1 MTDNWKK
8 LNKIATAVEI
18 NMDTINWEKISN
30 TSSIKDEEI
39 SNEDQLLKDK
49 MDNEEITIEKQD
61 SIHTML
67 KDIIFEPT
75 KSFKINEE
83 KKSNNFVQKS
93 NIKNF
98 RTSEEDLQNIE
109 NEKIKEMCGLNDIA
123 KFEKNEM
130 KLKESV
136 HELEIKKTSI
146 EHIINT
152 YKEKENK
159 LKESIS
165 SLTEKRNIIHK
176 EFKQLSI
183 DLFNL
188 NNTFLSMQNDF
199 NSI

>member
-8 LNKIATAVEI
+8 ISKIATAVEI

-75 KSFKINEE
+75 KSFKVNEE

-136 HELEIKKTSI
+136 HELEIKKASI